1 MEIRKNMYV
10 RFKDKRE
17 NHYIRKIVEI
27 PDDKRYASIYIDKE
41 ANNSK
46 GLSPKNIIATS
57 YDILDLLKPLD
68 LMYIDIDP
76 YDGLGGIVVPR
87 IAETMAELNKYK
99 ALIKM
104 GEYKLISI
112 TTREKINNSSY
123 MVDEQRKKYV

>member
-1 MEIRKNMYV
+1 MEIRENMYV
-10 RFKDKRE
+10 RFKDKRD
-17 NHYIRKIVEI
+17 NHYIRKIIEI
-27 PDDKRYASIYIDKE
+27 PEDKRYASIYIDKE
-41 ANNSK
+41 ANHSK

-112 TTREKINNSSY
+112 ITYGEIKNGSY
-123 MVDEQRKKYV
+123 VVGE